1 MFKFFVYLSFLLFF
15 SFKAIAVSGV
25 ADKYEVTMKKVELCT
40 SSACSS
46 PTTVASGSQ
55 AVNIAS
61 LSAGA
66 EAAAFGSTAGLPI
79 GTTFTHMRVTLNRA
93 FTIEGEVNVS
103 GNNWCST
110 DSADAGSAT
119 ALHVGTLDTDGTATD
134 GTDQTL
140 YLADA
145 DDYATDE
152 TITIGYGSPTYA
164 VSMSVGS
171 PSATEVQLI
180 YELGSS
186 YTVGLVAPKIKVNFD
201 VSTALGAGIA
211 DTNVCYMWPE
221 EPVVTISLTE

>member
-1 MFKFFVYLSFLLFF
+1 MIKFILYSLILLFI
-15 SFKAIAVSGV
+15 SFKSYAVSGV

-46 PTTVASGSQ
+46 PTTVASGTQS
-55 AVNIAS
+55 VNIAS
-61 LSAGA
+61 LDAGA
-66 EAAAFGSTAGLPI
+66 EAAAFGSTSGLPI

-119 ALHVGTLDTDGTATD
+119 ALHVGTLDTDGTPTD

-152 TITIGYGSPTYA
+152 TITIGYGSPSYA

-171 PSATEVQLI
+171 PSASEVQLI
-180 YELGSS
+180 YKLGSS
-186 YTVGLVAPKIKVNFD
+186 YTVGLVAPKIKVTFN

>member
-1 MFKFFVYLSFLLFF
+1 MFKFFIFF
-15 SFKAIAVSGV
+15 SFLIFFSIKAIAVSGV

-180 YELGSS
+180 YKLGGS
-186 YTVGLVAPKIKVNFD
+186 YTVGLVAPKIKVTFG

-211 DTNVCYMWPE
+211 DTNKCYMWPE

>member
-1 MFKFFVYLSFLLFF
+1 MYKFIIYFLFTVFF
-15 SFKAIAVSGV
+15 SFQTLAVAGN

-55 AVNIAS
+55 SVNIAS
-61 LSAGA
+61 LDAGA
-66 EAAAFGSTAGLPI
+66 EAAAFGSTTGLPI
-79 GTTFTHMRVTLNRA
+79 GTTYTHLRVTLNRA

-110 DSADAGSAT
+110 DSASAGSAT

-145 DDYATDE
+145 DDYAVDE
-152 TITIGYGSPTYA
+152 TIPISYASPSYA

-171 PSATEVQLI
+171 PSASEFQLI
-180 YELGSS
+180 YKLTSAYISGI
-186 YTVGLVAPKIKVNFD
+186 VAPKIKVTFD

-221 EPVVTISLTE
+221 EPVVTIALTE

>member
-1 MFKFFVYLSFLLFF
+1 MYKIFLYWFLFMFF
-15 SFKAIAVSGV
+15 SFQALAVSGN

-66 EAAAFGSTAGLPI
+66 EAGAFGSTTGLPI
-79 GTTFTHMRVTLNRA
+79 GTTYTHLRVTLNRA
-93 FTIEGEVNVS
+93 MTIEGEVNVS

-145 DDYATDE
+145 ASYGSDSS
-152 TITIGYGSPTYA
+152 ITIAYGTPTYA
-164 VSMSVGS
+164 ISMAVGA
-171 PSATEVQLI
+171 PLQTQVQLI
-180 YELGSS
+180 YALSSS
-186 YTVGLVAPKIKVNFD
+186 YTVGLLAPKIKVS
-201 VSTALGAGIA
+201 STSGF
-211 DTNVCYMWPE
+211 
-221 EPVVTISLTE
+221 

>member
-1 MFKFFVYLSFLLFF
+1 MYKIFLYWFLFMFF
-15 SFKAIAVSGV
+15 SFQALAVSGN

-66 EAAAFGSTAGLPI
+66 EAGAFGSTTGLPI
-79 GTTFTHMRVTLNRA
+79 GTTYTHLRVTLNRA
-93 FTIEGEVNVS
+93 MTIEGEVNVS

-110 DSADAGSAT
+110 DSADAGTAT

-152 TITIGYGSPTYA
+152 SITISYGSPSYA

-171 PSATEVQLI
+171 PSASEVQLI
-180 YELGSS
+180 YELSS
-186 YTVGLVAPKIKVNFD
+186 AYISGVVAPKIKVSFD
-201 VSTALGAGIA
+201 VSAALGAGIA

>member
-1 MFKFFVYLSFLLFF
+1 MKFFLITFAYFFIISTQVY
-15 SFKAIAVSGV
+15 AADDV
-25 ADKYEVTMKKVELCT
+25 ATPSTYKVTMKKVELCT

-66 EAAAFGSTAGLPI
+66 EAGAFGSTAGLPI
-79 GTTFTHMRVTLNRA
+79 GTTFTHIRVTLNRA

-186 YTVGLVAPKIKVNFD
+186 YTVGLIAPKIKVSFD
-201 VSTALGAGIA
+201 VSTALGVGIA
-211 DTNVCYMWPE
+211 DTNKC
-221 EPVVTISLTE
+221 

>member
-1 MFKFFVYLSFLLFF
+1 MFKYFVFFSFLIFF
-15 SFKAIAVSGV
+15 SFKTIAVSGV

-211 DTNVCYMWPE
+211 DTNKCYMWPE